1 MAVADGELE
10 DLARRLVAP
19 LRTGD
24 VVEGATLVAITGELA
39 LQYDFVHGDARA
51 CIEVVPRHGAR
62 AERVH
67 TTHFA
72 LGHRGG
78 SMHGRAALALCAALA
93 EQIRRNEDAVIAS
106 LRAAPEERVR
116 EVRGGAALHDDGGH
130 YGLSP
135 YRGCSIGCRF
145 CYAQSRLQP
154 LRTLLG
160 HAAAPWGSWVDARVD
175 LPELLA
181 RELATRPC
189 APIKL
194 CPVVADPYQAIE
206 RRLRITRRCVEA
218 IAAADRPWPT
228 LVLTRAAAI
237 LDDLALWAALPRAW
251 VGVSLPT
258 IDDDVRRRFE
268 PRAASVAERLEILAR
283 FADAGVPT
291 FAVVQPVFPGDAIAL
306 ADALTRV
313 TAGVVLGPLEGEEQA
328 GPAFDAFAEAR
339 TARWQADRVAE
350 LRDALQARGI
360 AVWTGELPPGV
371 TA

>member
-1 MAVADGELE
+1 VADGELE
-10 DLARRLVAP
+10 DLAYRLVAP
-19 LRTGD
+19 LRPGD
-24 VVEGATLVAITGELA
+24 ALGDAALMAITAELA
-39 LQYDFVHGDARA
+39 LQYEFTLGDART
-51 CIEVVPRHGAR
+51 CIEVMPRVGAR
-62 AERVH
+62 AERVQ

-78 SMHGRAALALCAALA
+78 TMPERDALALCVALA
-93 EQIRRNEDAVIAS
+93 ERIRSNEDVALAS
-106 LRAAPEERVR
+106 VRNGDDGRVR
-116 EVRGGAALHDDGGH
+116 EVRGGTALHDAGGH

-135 YRGCSIGCRF
+135 YRGCAIGCRF

-218 IAAADRPWPT
+218 IAAADRAWPT
-228 LVLTRAAAI
+228 LVLTRAYAI
-237 LDDLALWAALPRAW
+237 LDDLALWSSLPRAW

-258 IDDDVRRRFE
+258 IDDDVRRHFE
-268 PRAASVAERLEILAR
+268 PRAASVAERLEVLAR
-283 FADAGVPT
+283 FADAGVPS
-291 FAVVQPVFPGDAIAL
+291 FAVVQPVFPGDPIAL

-328 GPAFDAFAEAR
+328 GPAFDGFAEAR
-339 TARWQADRVAE
+339 TAGWQADRVAQ
-350 LRDALQARGI
+350 LREALRARGI
-360 AVWTGELPPGV
+360 PLWNGELPPGV

>member
-1 MAVADGELE
+1 MADGELE
-10 DLARRLVAP
+10 GLARRLVAP
-19 LRTGD
+19 LRPGD
-24 VVEGATLVAITGELA
+24 ALGEATLVAITAELA
-39 LQYDFVHGDARA
+39 LQYEFTLGDARTS
-51 CIEVVPRHGAR
+51 IEVVPRTGAR

-78 SMHGRAALALCAALA
+78 TVPEATALSLCTALA
-93 EQIRRNEDAVIAS
+93 ESVRRNEAEVLAS
-106 LRAAPEERVR
+106 ARADGDRVR
-116 EVRGGAALHDDGGH
+116 EVRGGTALHDDGGH

-154 LRTLLG
+154 LRALMG
-160 HAAAPWGSWVDARVD
+160 HADAPWGSWVDARVD

-181 RELATRPC
+181 AELATRPC

-228 LVLTRAAAI
+228 LVLTRAHAI

-258 IDDDVRRRFE
+258 IDDDVRRHFE
-268 PRAASVAERLEILAR
+268 PRAASVVERLEVLAR
-283 FADAGVPT
+283 FADAGVST
-291 FAVVQPVFPGDAIAL
+291 FAVVQPVFPGDPIAL
-306 ADALTRV
+306 ADALVRV
-313 TAGVVLGPLEGEEQA
+313 SAGVVLGPLEGEEQA

-339 TARWQADRVAE
+339 TAGWQADRVAL
-350 LRDALQARGI
+350 LRDALLARGI

>member
-1 MAVADGELE
+1 MADGELE
-10 DLARRLVAP
+10 DLAHRLVAP
-19 LRTGD
+19 LRPGD
-24 VVEGATLVAITGELA
+24 ALGDATLVAVTAELA
-39 LQYDFVHGDARA
+39 LQYEFTRGDART
-51 CIEVVPRHGAR
+51 CVEVVPRGGAR
-62 AERVH
+62 AERVQ

-78 SMHGRAALALCAALA
+78 TLPEPAALALCTALAERIQSNEDAALA
-93 EQIRRNEDAVIAS
+93 AV
-106 LRAAPEERVR
+106 RGRDDHRVR
-116 EVRGGAALHDDGGH
+116 EVRGGTALHDAGGH
-130 YGLSP
+130 YSLGP
-135 YRGCSIGCRF
+135 YRGCAIGCRF

-154 LRTLLG
+154 LRALLG

-181 RELATRPC
+181 HELATRPC

-218 IAAADRPWPT
+218 IAAADRAWPT
-228 LVLTRAAAI
+228 LVLTRAHAI
-237 LDDLALWAALPRAW
+237 LDDLALWSALPRAW

-258 IDDDVRRRFE
+258 IDDAVRRHFE

-283 FADAGVPT
+283 FADVGVPT
-291 FAVVQPVFPGDAIAL
+291 FAVVQPVFPGDPIAL

-328 GPAFDAFAEAR
+328 GPAFDGYPEAR
-339 TARWQADRVAE
+339 TAGWQADRVAQ
-350 LRDALQARGI
+350 LRDALDARG
-360 AVWTGELPPGV
+360 VPRWTGELPPGV
-371 TA
+371 MA